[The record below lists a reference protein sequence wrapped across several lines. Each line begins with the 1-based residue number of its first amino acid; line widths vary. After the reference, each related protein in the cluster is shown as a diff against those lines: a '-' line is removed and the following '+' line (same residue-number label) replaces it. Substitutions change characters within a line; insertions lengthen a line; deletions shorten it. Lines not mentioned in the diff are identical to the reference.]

1 MINLNFNK
9 NIPAII
15 SLFFLLQTAYGQS
28 TYERV
33 YPLTQDQKSPDFMQ
47 YRNRW
52 NLKVAA
58 GAGTTWRH
66 KNNFLD
72 AAVLALSAEPTYRLT
87 NYVAVGL
94 RGEYSFSKSYLSGN
108 RRIRSEPIGS
118 LSFTTDVIKLFKNQY
133 APFVGIGAGAY
144 YLGRG
149 EPLSAYEND
158 ESHAGR
164 RNLGTRFGVSP
175 RIGMNIKSFV
185 LAIEVHLIDEKVY
198 NNRDYA
204 TLKVGYTL

>member
-1 MINLNFNK
+1 MKNLLK
-9 NIPAII
+9 KSILAII
-15 SLFFLLQTAYGQS
+15 PFFFLQLSYGQN
-28 TYERV
+28 TYENL

-52 NLKVAA
+52 NLKMGL

-72 AAVLALSAEPTYRLT
+72 AAVLAVSAEPTYRVN

-94 RGEYSFSKSYLSGN
+94 RGEYTFSKSYLSGTK
-108 RRIRSEPIGS
+108 RIRSEPIGS
-118 LSFTTDVIKLFKNQY
+118 LSVTTDVIKLFNNQFS
-133 APFVGIGAGAY
+133 PFVGLGAGLY

-149 EPLSAYEND
+149 RMLSGEQINEEIEAN
-158 ESHAGR
+158 SK
-164 RNLGTRFGVSP
+164 NLGTRFGVSP
-175 RIGMNIKSFV
+175 RIGLNINSFSV
-185 LAIEVHLIDEKVY
+185 SIEIHLIDEKVY